1 MSRNSLALGASI
13 LTLTLAC
20 ASYAEAQ
27 QSLPTINVG
36 GARQGA
42 KTAVRGNGAGRT
54 TARTAAVTSATTGS
68 GGSGIGTG
76 AGQGVGLDRY
86 ATPKPAPFS
95 TTFPSN
101 IPAVVEGRTRQ
112 QVDNTV
118 NYVTS
123 AQAFKYMPSVTIR
136 ERFPGDRPILSART
150 TGTAGT
156 AQTLVYA
163 DNILLSNL
171 LGNGF
176 AWGQRTDLVSPEEIE
191 RVDIMYGPFSALY
204 PGNSLGGVFA
214 ITTRMPES
222 FEVHA
227 RGVGTAQTFS
237 QNGYTDTPLTGNV
250 NVMVGDKINDFRY
263 FVTWN
268 HLDATGQPL
277 QFSVGALAA
286 NTAPSAFA
294 PSNAGTPFFGGEYG
308 YNQFGFPRML
318 LGATGIQ
325 HNVQDLGKVKLA
337 YDVAP
342 LTRVIYQAGFWNN
355 LLDTDV
361 QSNIRDLNG
370 NPIYN
375 TQSGNLSYYPA
386 NTGVNPRQ
394 GLGIQRF
401 GAMNPAHGGSQHL
414 MQSLQFKRDTGGE
427 FDFDLSAS
435 TYNYLRDFNNSA
447 RAYGLLPNNT
457 LTNAAVSTGPTPGPN
472 FGASRNPYLINPTG
486 LNQQLDGTFWRTA
499 DLRFIY
505 RPNINLAGKHEFSF
519 GTHSD
524 LYSLNQVQYQTAFWP
539 SNVNIGVNQYNKGKT
554 TLQGLYLQDAW
565 KYTDD
570 VKFILGAR
578 GDWWNAYNGANATGG
593 WNITNTNT
601 SNAGLPL
608 TAVNG
613 WTTNSAFN
621 PTANSS
627 FIYPNSSKSGFQPK
641 AAVEWRP
648 HDRYEARVS
657 MGRAYRFPTV
667 SELFTDLSI
676 PGTVTRGNPN
686 LQPEISTS
694 WDFTQSWRFVDSF
707 SGAIG
712 LINPRV
718 SVYLD
723 ERWNA
728 IERSQSTIGGVNV
741 STNGNI
747 AHARF
752 RGVESVLEMR
762 DILIKGL
769 GFSGSL
775 TLQKSEIVDGGT
787 LCPTTYVQTVAYS
800 GSAVCTTPT
809 PLWSPTTGLLGGT
822 TPVAPTFNGFMLN
835 GNTFPSIPN
844 IRLRSVVTYQPT
856 PELDMAFG
864 TRFNSATYT
873 NISNTD
879 WNHEVY
885 GSSYST
891 ALIFDAKLNYRFE
904 KNWVATVGIDNIGN
918 YKWYNGPHPYNMRTF
933 FGGVKYDFVDDKK
946 SKGAAA
952 ASIDGGAQEETLAFR

>member
-1 MSRNSLALGASI
+1 MSRKSLTLSASI
-13 LTLTLAC
+13 LALTLAC
-20 ASYAEAQ
+20 TSYSEAQ
-27 QSLPTINVG
+27 QTLPTINVG
-36 GARQGA
+36 NKA
-42 KTAVRGNGAGRT
+42 KRTGGKPSGIANAGRT
-54 TARTAAVTSATTGS
+54 DAPANGRPIVS
-68 GGSGIGTG
+68 
-76 AGQGVGLDRY
+76 GQGVGVAPQVSMLTDRY
-86 ATPKPAPFS
+86 MEPKPAPFS
-95 TTFPSN
+95 GTLPAN
-101 IPAVVEGRTRQ
+101 LPAVVEGRSRQ

-123 AQAFKYMPSVTIR
+123 AQAFKYLPSVTIR

-150 TGTAGT
+150 TGTADG
-156 AQTLVYA
+156 AKNLVYS

-191 RVDIMYGPFSALY
+191 RVDVMYGPFSALY
-204 PGNSLGGVFA
+204 PGNSIGGVFT

-227 RGVGTAQTFS
+227 RGIGTAQTFS

-250 NVMVGDKINDFRY
+250 NVMVGDKLNDFRY

-277 QFSVGALAA
+277 QFSTGLLAPAQGSFNPFGATGNNVGPA
-286 NTAPSAFA
+286 
-294 PSNAGTPFFGGEYG
+294 FFGGEYG
-308 YNQFGFPRML
+308 YNQNGFPRML

-325 HNVQDLGKVKLA
+325 RNVQDLGKVKLA

-342 LTRVIYQAGFWNN
+342 LTRVTYQAGFWNN
-355 LLDTDV
+355 TIDTSV
-361 QSNIRDLNG
+361 QSNIQDING

-375 TQSGNLSYYPA
+375 TQSGNLEYYQPNRPA
-386 NTGVNPRQ
+386 NSTA

-401 GAMNPAHGGSQHL
+401 SAMNPAHGGNQHL
-414 MQSLQFKRDTGGE
+414 MQSLQLKRDTGGT
-427 FDFDLSAS
+427 FDVDASIS

-457 LTNAAVSTGPTPGPN
+457 LNNAAVSQFGQPRPN
-472 FGASRNPYLINPTG
+472 IGASTNPYLINPTG
-486 LNQQLDGTFWRTA
+486 LNAQLDGTFWRTG

-505 RPNINLAGKHEFSF
+505 RPDINVQGKHEFSF
-519 GTHSD
+519 GTHTD

-554 TLQGLYLQDAW
+554 TLQGIYLQDAW
-565 KYTDD
+565 KYNEQ

-593 WNITNTNT
+593 WNISTT
-601 SNAGLPL
+601 NAGRGPL

-613 WTTNSAFN
+613 WQPAGASNN
-621 PTANSS
+621 S
-627 FIYPNSSKSGFQPK
+627 FIYPNSSKGGFQPK
-641 AAVEWRP
+641 ASVEWRP
-648 HDRYEARVS
+648 HKDYEARVS

-667 SELFTDLSI
+667 AELYSDLSI
-676 PGTVTRGNPN
+676 PGASTFSNPN

-694 WDFTQSWRFVDSF
+694 WDFTQSWRFIDTF
-707 SGAIG
+707 NGAIG

-728 IERSQSTIGGVNV
+728 IERSQSVVGGTSISTYGNV
-741 STNGNI
+741 G
-747 AHARF
+747 HARF
-752 RGVESVLEMR
+752 RGVESVLEMK
-762 DILIKGL
+762 DFLVKGL

-775 TLQKSEIVDGGT
+775 TLQQSQVVDGGS
-787 LCPTTYVQTVAYS
+787 LCNTAYVQTIAYS
-800 GSAVCTTPT
+800 GNALGCTTPFT
-809 PLWSPTTGLLGGT
+809 PTSNLLGGAV
-822 TPVAPTFNGFMLN
+822 PQAPTFYGYALN

-856 PELDMAFG
+856 DELDMAFG
-864 TRFNSATYT
+864 TRFNSATFT
-873 NISNTD
+873 TISNTD

-891 ALIFDAKLNYRFE
+891 ALIFDAKLNYKFE
-904 KNWVATVGIDNIGN
+904 KNWVATFGIDNIGN
-918 YKWYNGPHPYNMRTF
+918 YKWYNGPHPYNMRTYY
-933 FGGVKYDFVDDKK
+933 GGIKYDFVEDKK
-946 SKGAAA
+946 SKGPAAA
-952 ASIDGGAQEETLAFR
+952 ALEQGSQEETLAFR

>member
-1 MSRNSLALGASI
+1 MSRKSLALGASI

-36 GARQGA
+36 GARQGN

-54 TARTAAVTSATTGS
+54 TARTVAVASATTGS
-68 GGSGIGTG
+68 GGTGIGTG

-250 NVMVGDKINDFRY
+250 NIMVGDKINDFRY
-263 FVTWN
+263 FLTWN

-277 QFSVGALAA
+277 QYSVGALAA
-286 NTAPSAFA
+286 GQSG
-294 PSNAGTPFFGGEYG
+294 NAGPQFFGGEYG

-355 LLDTDV
+355 LLDSDV
-361 QSNIRDLNG
+361 QTNIQDRNG

-375 TQSGNLSYYPA
+375 TQSGNLSYFQPNRPA
-386 NTGVNPRQ
+386 NSFAGT
-394 GLGIQRF
+394 GIQRF
-401 GAMNPAHGGSQHL
+401 GAMNPSHGGSQHL

-457 LTNAAVSTGPTPGPN
+457 LSSIGAVGSPQAPGPN
-472 FGASRNPYLINPTG
+472 FGSSQNPYLINPTG
-486 LNQQLDGTFWRTA
+486 LNTQLDGTFWRTA

-539 SNVNIGVNQYNKGKT
+539 SNVNIGVSQYNKGKT

-565 KYTDD
+565 KYNDQ

-578 GDWWNAYNGANATGG
+578 GDWWNAYNGATASGG
-593 WNITNTNT
+593 WNITNTNPRT
-601 SNAGLPL
+601 GQVL
-608 TAVNG
+608 TNVNG
-613 WTTNSAFN
+613 WTQNSAFN

-648 HDRYEARVS
+648 RDDYEARVS

-741 STNGNI
+741 STNGNV

-762 DILIKGL
+762 DILVKGL

-775 TLQKSEIVDGGT
+775 TLQKSEVVDGGT
-787 LCPTTYVQTVAYS
+787 LCPTTYVQTAGYS

-809 PLWSPTTGLLGGT
+809 PLWSPTTGLIGGT
-822 TPVAPTFNGFMLN
+822 TPIAPTFNGFMLN

-873 NISNTD
+873 TISNTD

-933 FGGVKYDFVDDKK
+933 FGGIKYDFVEDKK

-952 ASIDGGAQEETLAFR
+952 ASIESGAQEETLAFR